1 MNTTKAK
8 HFHLIEDMDI
18 AALTFAAVERVEAF
32 ASDIKAVVST
42 WVFLC
47 PRFFHQTT
55 RRQAVRIAAGL
66 AGQSINPLPATHK
79 RFGEKLD
86 QHRILVRCGS

>member
-18 AALTFAAVERVEAF
+18 AALTFAAIERVEAF

-42 WVFLC
+42 WSRRSSDRRLLAMMSDRMLDDIGLSRHEV
-47 PRFFHQTT
+47 RAEVSKFFWQ
-55 RRQAVRIAAGL
+55 
-66 AGQSINPLPATHK
+66 K
-79 RFGEKLD
+79 
-86 QHRILVRCGS
+86 